1 MTEYDYD
8 VRKFDL
14 ACRKFGATPD
24 DMRRLIVLA
33 AQRNHVLVAKLRLGS
48 LTEYGKRVA
57 SSVSA
62 LEEEAYLPGQCSTRD
77 LAMRRAE
84 QIRRNIVLQG
94 PISPDSRRPA

>member
-1 MTEYDYD
+1 MAEYDAL
-8 VRKFDL
+8 KFEQ
-14 ACRKFGATPD
+14 ACMKFGATPD
-24 DMRRLIVLA
+24 DVRRVIVLA

-48 LTEYGKRVA
+48 LTPYAKRVT

-77 LAMRRAE
+77 LAIRRAD

-94 PISPDSRRPA
+94 PISPDSRRPT